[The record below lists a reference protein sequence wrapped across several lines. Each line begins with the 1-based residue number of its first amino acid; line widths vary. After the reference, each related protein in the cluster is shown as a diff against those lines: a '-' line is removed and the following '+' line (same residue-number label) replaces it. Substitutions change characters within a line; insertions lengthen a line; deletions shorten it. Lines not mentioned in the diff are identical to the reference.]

1 VVIHLDTTF
10 LVDAIRESRRGV
22 EGPARQWLAG
32 HPGEA
37 LAMSVF
43 VLCELLVGAE
53 LHAEAATERR
63 RIRETCAGLPV
74 VMPDEHLAD
83 TYARIHG
90 ALTRRGEP
98 LATMDLLIAGTAVTH
113 GAALLTANE
122 GHFARVSGLRVLGY
136 R

>member
-1 VVIHLDTTF
+1 MIHLDTTF
-10 LVDAIRESRRGV
+10 LMDAIRESRRGMD
-22 EGPARQWLAG
+22 GPARRWLAD
-32 HPGEA
+32 HPGEPM
-37 LAMSVF
+37 AMSVF

-53 LHAEAATERR
+53 LHADAQAERR
-63 RIRETCAGLPV
+63 RVRAIFGGVPV

-98 LATMDLLIAGTAVTH
+98 LATMDLLIAATAVTH

-122 GHFARVSGLRVLGY
+122 ADFARVSGLRVLGY